1 MKFRDRKRR
10 LDALEDHRKRFK
22 KTERIKKQNE
32 EWVRLENE
40 GGKVKEWYRK
50 TRKKKK
56 KKSNQNKRNPR

>member
-50 TRKKKK
+50 TRKKKMK
-56 KKSNQNKRNPR
+56 QSNRNKRNPR

>member
-22 KTERIKKQNE
+22 KTERIKRQNE

-56 KKSNQNKRNPR
+56 KQSNRNKWNPR